1 MTMNILV
8 PVKRVVDANVRVR
21 VSTNGA
27 IDTTGLKMSL
37 NPFDE
42 CAVEKALQLK
52 EAGYASQVT
61 VVSCGLS
68 AAQDVLRTT
77 LAMGADDAVLIDLG
91 TAGQTNPALDSLAV
105 ARLLRAFMDS
115 EDYGL
120 VLCGKQAI
128 DDDIGGV
135 AAMLAA
141 LLGWPQALNASTL
154 DAEPDGWRVTC
165 GDDTGTAIWK
175 LRGASVVSADL
186 RLAEPRRVTL
196 PNIVK
201 ARQKPLKIFDA
212 LSLGVN
218 LTPHTRIVELA
229 EPAVRQ
235 PGVKVAHTAALL
247 AALGAERL
255 FDVALTGA
263 PA

>member
-21 VSTNGA
+21 VSSNGA
-27 IDTTGLKMSL
+27 INTTGLKMSL

-52 EAGYASQVT
+52 AAELASRVT
-61 VVSCGLS
+61 VVSCGDS

-91 TAGQTNPALDSLAV
+91 KAGQTSPPLDSLTV
-105 ARLLRAFMDS
+105 ARLLHAFMGG

-141 LLGWPQALNASTL
+141 LLGWPQALNAGGL
-154 DAEPDGWRVTC
+154 DTEPDGWRVTC
-165 GDDTGTAIWK
+165 ADDTGTAIWK
-175 LRGASVVSADL
+175 LRGPSVVSADL

-201 ARQKPLKIFDA
+201 ARQKLLKTVDA
-212 LSLGVN
+212 SSLGVD
-218 LTPHTRIVELA
+218 LTPHTHIVELA
-229 EPAVRQ
+229 EPAARQ
-235 PGVKVAHTAALL
+235 PGIKVANIAALL
-247 AALGAERL
+247 AALGTERL
-255 FDVALTGA
+255 FDLPRPGA
-263 PA
+263 